1 MKWVLG
7 AAALA
12 LVVQSSFVSAPARAD
27 DGRIAA
33 GIAGGFLGGLL
44 VGNAMSQPRYV
55 YEPAPPPPPEPYY
68 APPPSPAAYPLV
80 EEEPAYHCWWTRGER
95 HWDGYR
101 GAWVRRPVKVCE

>member
-12 LVVQSSFVSAPARAD
+12 LVAQTSLMSAPARAD

-44 VGNAMSQPRYV
+44 VGNAMNQPRYV
-55 YEPAPPPPPEPYY
+55 YEPAPPPPEPYY
-68 APPPSPAAYPLV
+68 SPAPAAYPV
-80 EEEPAYHCWWTRGER
+80 AEDGYGYHCWWTRGER
-95 HWDGYR
+95 HWDNYHGV
-101 GAWVRRPVKVCE
+101 WVRRPVRVCE